1 MQYVSTSI
9 LQMDVALWLFT
20 CMVEKKGF
28 LEWNRNL
35 AAWEGNLSFLRE
47 LVRSLELKDVF

>member
-1 MQYVSTSI
+1 
-9 LQMDVALWLFT
+9 MDVALWLFT